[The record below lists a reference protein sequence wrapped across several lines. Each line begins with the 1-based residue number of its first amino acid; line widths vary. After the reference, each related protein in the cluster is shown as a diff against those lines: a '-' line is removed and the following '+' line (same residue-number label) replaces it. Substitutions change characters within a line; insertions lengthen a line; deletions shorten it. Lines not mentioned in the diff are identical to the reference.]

1 MAIAREE
8 TAVWPMSEDHPASY
22 SDGELVRRAKRDL
35 ETFVELYDRYV
46 DAVFRYC
53 NRRLPEAAAEDAT
66 SITFLNAMRGIRRVD
81 PDRFAF
87 RPWLFTI
94 AHNAVVDQL
103 RSRRHLPIDKVQ
115 LPEPGPSL
123 EDRVIGAERRQRLSE
138 ALRALPP
145 DQQQVMH
152 LRLAGLPNAEIGEV
166 MGKRPGAVRVIH
178 HRAVKR
184 LRQLMGAEESAGSDG
199 TELA

>member
-8 TAVWPMSEDHPASY
+8 TAWWPMTEEPGQR
-22 SDGELVRRAKRDL
+22 SDSDLVRRARADL
-35 ETFVELYDRYV
+35 DAFVDLYDRYV
-46 DAVFRYC
+46 DPVFRYC
-53 NRRLPEAAAEDAT
+53 NRRLPRAAAEDAT
-66 SITFLNAMRGIRRVD
+66 SITFLKAMRAIGRVD
-81 PDRFAF
+81 PDRFSF

-103 RSRRHLPIDKVQ
+103 RGRQHVPIDELQ
-115 LPEPGPSL
+115 LPEPSPSL
-123 EDRVIGAERRQRLSE
+123 EDRVIGAERCQRLSE
-138 ALRALPP
+138 ALRELPP

-166 MGKRPGAVRVIH
+166 MGKNAGAVRVIH

-184 LRQLMGAEESAGSDG
+184 LRELMNVDDSERSEG
-199 TELA
+199 TMPV